1 MRTVSARLGLVVG
14 MCVLTVVLV
23 VAGMAHRAGKIDA
36 QIRGIL
42 EDSTIARD
50 VRDMR
55 TATAHNVATAI
66 QLITTQ
72 EASLRAGIAKRNVET
87 ARGIDSTLAR
97 LDAGLAGDDEHR
109 LYREAQLL
117 QEEIRRVRAEL
128 LLAEPGLQDVSEE
141 IEKQLVPIVARYLA
155 ATGAL
160 TDLVDARLAAG
171 VQARV
176 AELDREALTMSAIS
190 VVAMLVFAALALR
203 ITRGIVARIRDATA
217 AADAV
222 ATGDLSRPISAG
234 GSDEIGQ
241 LLAALLRMQEGLRS
255 IVTDVRRGA
264 SSVRQAAEAIA
275 ARNSELDADTALQ
288 ARSAA
293 NAAADV
299 DRLAASITGAA
310 RRAHEVDRFV
320 AVARDLAHESG
331 AGVQKMVTTMALIAD
346 AGRKIGDIT
355 AMIES
360 IAFQTNILALNA
372 AVEAAR
378 AGEQGRGFA
387 VVASAVRNLS
397 SRTSAAAQNVR
408 SLVEGA
414 MNQIAQGSSAVESA
428 GSSVGETVS
437 RVEQA
442 TELLGQMRE
451 VASEQSAH
459 AGAVRATVAQ
469 IDASARDNAE
479 RVRSM
484 RDGAEQLREL
494 AVSMNAGVEA
504 FKLG

>member
-1 MRTVSARLGLVVG
+1 MSARTSQRLPRAMRTVSARLGLVVG

-255 IVTDVRRGA
+255 IVT
-264 SSVRQAAEAIA
+264 
-275 ARNSELDADTALQ
+275 
-288 ARSAA
+288 
-293 NAAADV
+293 
-299 DRLAASITGAA
+299 
-310 RRAHEVDRFV
+310 
-320 AVARDLAHESG
+320 
-331 AGVQKMVTTMALIAD
+331 
-346 AGRKIGDIT
+346 
-355 AMIES
+355 
-360 IAFQTNILALNA
+360 
-372 AVEAAR
+372 
-378 AGEQGRGFA
+378 
-387 VVASAVRNLS
+387 
-397 SRTSAAAQNVR
+397 
-408 SLVEGA
+408 
-414 MNQIAQGSSAVESA
+414 
-428 GSSVGETVS
+428 
-437 RVEQA
+437 
-442 TELLGQMRE
+442 
-451 VASEQSAH
+451 
-459 AGAVRATVAQ
+459 
-469 IDASARDNAE
+469 
-479 RVRSM
+479 
-484 RDGAEQLREL
+484 
-494 AVSMNAGVEA
+494 
-504 FKLG
+504 